1 MSDGSNT
8 SAKDKEML
16 YLLFYDLT
24 SEIKGKKL
32 NIEKEDFEEN
42 LRLTSFAQIIKYIE
56 DSIKILVKKKVD
68 EYKALQSK
76 ENSVKINSNDIQ
88 NYENQLRKL
97 EEKERRLTKT
107 VFQNNLQKNSLEYK
121 IGEYMQ
127 IEEEYEE
134 MKVKFKYEEGKFM
147 DNERKDNE
155 IFILRS
161 ENTNLKK
168 EIEQLSSKNKQFA
181 KMITDNE
188 KQIEKLT
195 QLNQS
200 LKDKI
205 EEKQKE
211 LNLFSSINININST
225 SPINSNTTNG
235 NIYCINCS
243 KKDTINKNNTN
254 NNCSTS
260 LLEEKTIENK
270 EKAFFHQL
278 KPKIPRNKIR
288 FGSDIS
294 KRHTRNESLDKSKS
308 DKISSKFFNGLQANY
323 NQSTLNLNYQTNNK
337 KKLKLVISNSM
348 TNITNLSQCPVI
360 STKKPPS
367 TGKINMNE
375 KAIRRLNK
383 VSKKDSGTSY
393 QTIMKE
399 VLNI

>member
-56 DSIKILVKKKVD
+56 DSIKILIKKKVD

-97 EEKERRLTKT
+97 EEKERRLTKK

-288 FGSDIS
+288 FGSNIS
-294 KRHTRNESLDKSKS
+294 KRHT
-308 DKISSKFFNGLQANY
+308 
-323 NQSTLNLNYQTNNK
+323 
-337 KKLKLVISNSM
+337 M
-348 TNITNLSQCPVI
+348 
-360 STKKPPS
+360 
-367 TGKINMNE
+367 
-375 KAIRRLNK
+375 IRL
-383 VSKKDSGTSY
+383 Y
-393 QTIMKE
+393 AF
-399 VLNI
+399 

>member
-56 DSIKILVKKKVD
+56 DSIKILIKKKVD

-97 EEKERRLTKT
+97 EEKERRLTKK

-211 LNLFSSINININST
+211 LNLFSSINININSS
-225 SPINSNTTNG
+225 SPINSNT
-235 NIYCINCS
+235 
-243 KKDTINKNNTN
+243 
-254 NNCSTS
+254 
-260 LLEEKTIENK
+260 LLPHLGQVN
-270 EKAFFHQL
+270 
-278 KPKIPRNKIR
+278 
-288 FGSDIS
+288 D
-294 KRHTRNESLDKSKS
+294 
-308 DKISSKFFNGLQANY
+308 
-323 NQSTLNLNYQTNNK
+323 
-337 KKLKLVISNSM
+337 
-348 TNITNLSQCPVI
+348 
-360 STKKPPS
+360 
-367 TGKINMNE
+367 
-375 KAIRRLNK
+375 
-383 VSKKDSGTSY
+383 
-393 QTIMKE
+393 E
-399 VLNI
+399 VLSICPNFIPIKS

>member
-56 DSIKILVKKKVD
+56 DSIKILIKKKVD

-97 EEKERRLTKT
+97 EEKERRLTKK

-200 LKDKI
+200 LKDTI

-308 DKISSKFFNGLQANY
+308 NIISSKLFNSLQANY
-323 NQSTLNLNYQTNNK
+323 NQSTLNLNYQTNKK
-337 KKLKLVISNSM
+337 KKLKLGNSNSM
-348 TNITNLSQCPVI
+348 TNLSHCPVI
-360 STKKPPS
+360 SKKKPPS
-367 TGKINMNE
+367 TGKLNLNE

-399 VLNI
+399 LLNI

>member
-8 SAKDKEML
+8 KEKEML
-16 YLLFYDLT
+16 YMLFYDLT
-24 SEIKGKKL
+24 SEIKGKKV

-42 LRLTSFAQIIKYIE
+42 LRLTSFEQIIKYIE
-56 DSIKILVKKKVD
+56 DSIKILIKKTVD
-68 EYKALQSK
+68 EYKALISK
-76 ENSVKINSNDIQ
+76 QNSVKISSNDIQ
-88 NYENQLRKL
+88 NYESQLRKL
-97 EEKERRLTKT
+97 EEKERRLIKK
-107 VFQNNLQKNSLEYK
+107 VFQNNLQKDSLEYK

-134 MKVKFKYEEGKFM
+134 MKVKFKYEEGKFL
-147 DNERKDNE
+147 DNERKDSE
-155 IFILRS
+155 IYILRS

-168 EIEQLSSKNKQFA
+168 EIEQLSSKNKQFT
-181 KMITDNE
+181 KIITDNK

-235 NIYCINCS
+235 NIYYINCS

-308 DKISSKFFNGLQANY
+308 DMISSKFFNGLQANY

-337 KKLKLVISNSM
+337 KKLKLVNSNSM

-367 TGKINMNE
+367 TGKTNLNE

-393 QTIMKE
+393 QSIMKE